1 VEFPTGFFYVL
12 YLHIMKK
19 IITLLLIISG
29 VACSNQNSYKK
40 AEDAQD
46 AGREFIR
53 ASLDGNYE
61 KAQYYMLG
69 DSTNRY
75 LLERW
80 KNSYDNL
87 SKDEK
92 DKYKD
97 AEIIVLDLHRDN
109 DSVTSYKY
117 YNSYKK
123 DTTTVKVLLVHG
135 EWVVDMKELMKMNK

>member
-1 VEFPTGFFYVL
+1 VEFPAGFFLL

-19 IITLLLIISG
+19 ISSIFLLLSAF
-29 VACSNQNSYKK
+29 ACNNETSYKK

-61 KAQYYMLG
+61 KAKFFMLA
-69 DSTNRY
+69 DSTNKF

-80 KNSYDNL
+80 KRDYDDL
-87 SKDEK
+87 SADEK
-92 DKYKD
+92 GKYKD
-97 AEIIVLDLHRDN
+97 AEIIVLNIQRVN

-123 DTTTVKVLLVHG
+123 DTTNVKVLRIKG
-135 EWVVDMKELMKMNK
+135 EWLVDLKEFMNTGK